1 MRSIIQETKEC
12 FITHDTQNLHYHHIF
27 GGTGNRRLSDQYGLT
42 VWLRADWHNM
52 ANYGVHFNRELDLKL
67 KRLAQTKWEERFG
80 SREEFRK
87 IFGKSWL
94 DME

>member
-1 MRSIIQETKEC
+1 MKSIIQDTKEC
-12 FITHDTQNLHYHHIF
+12 FITHDTNNLHYHHIF
-27 GGTGNRRLSDQYGLT
+27 GGNGNRKLSDKYGLT

-52 ANYGVHFNRELDLKL
+52 ANYGVHFNRDLDLKL
-67 KRLAQTKWEERFG
+67 KQLAQAKWEEKFG

-87 IFGKSWL
+87 TFGKSWL